1 MFLPNAGR
9 VGVLLSGIK
18 MYTATSVSN
27 PNGRRA
33 WMDPSPAPPQKPKAK
48 AAGGT
53 ATQSSSEAPAEC
65 PLCAMVKAGPC
76 RDSFFPFEA
85 CLDRC
90 EASGEDPS
98 LACREPFANMMK
110 CITQHPKEYAKFLG
124 VNDDES
130 SDDSPQKEN

>member
-18 MYTATSVSN
+18 LYTATSVSN
-27 PNGRRA
+27 PNRRRA
-33 WMDPSPAPPQKPKAK
+33 WMDPSPAPPQKPKVEAE
-48 AAGGT
+48 T
-53 ATQSSSEAPAEC
+53 ATQPSSEASAEC

-124 VNDDES
+124 VSDDEAT
-130 SDDSPQKEN
+130 DG